1 MSYLLNKTDGTLLS
15 ELIDGRIDT
24 LSTNLTLVGRNYSG
38 FGESFNENFIK
49 LLENFANTAAPSNP
63 LEGQTWWDRTSAR
76 LNVYTGTEWKAAG
89 GPFVQETR
97 PDMVAGDLWI
107 DNVRKQLFAYDG
119 STLILVGPNYST
131 DQGLSGFQVE
141 TVLDAQARAKTVVT
155 LYLND
160 SLVSVISNE
169 EFTPLDTNIIE
180 ELVTASNPTGTI
192 FKGFNVVGKTD
203 QEADDGLSFR
213 FIGIAE
219 STDSLVT
226 PGTGEFRGAE
236 QFLPSDRTGVTTGSL
251 EIRNSDGLR
260 ISNELNQIYNAQRIQ
275 GTSFLIE
282 NQITDNDL
290 KLRVR
295 SSAKG
300 ANITDAI
307 HIDAE
312 NARVGIFNDEAPL
325 YTLDVNGDTRII
337 GSLTVEGETITVQSE
352 TLLIQDKNIQLATG
366 PGGIAAGDDTSANTG
381 GISLKSTEGDKTI
394 IWLSSTGSWT
404 SNQPINLSN
413 PTHTYKIDGS
423 EKLTQDSLTNINSA
437 PQLRTIATDNN
448 RENDPTGKGLT
459 KLDIDNINID
469 GNTISSTGSLT
480 ITSDTGLILNFGS
493 DINVQNFRKITGVGT
508 PISSRISAQN
518 GGTPAEDDDDFV
530 ATKGYVD
537 IENKLEPIALGLD
550 ITALGTG
557 ATLDTNLE
565 LFMSE
570 LYPVDSTYNGKRARM
585 HTVSYGGT
593 LINLDGVKNI
603 SFIAVRDAADT
614 GTESVVQDVA
624 FGPISYPAPERNLF
638 TFEVQDGAWNRI
650 AIKSYGT

>member
-1 MSYLLNKTDGTLLS
+1 MSYLLNKTDGTLLT

-107 DNVRKQLFAYDG
+107 DNARKQLFAYDG

-169 EFTPLDTNIIE
+169 EFTPLTTNVIE

-226 PGTGEFRGAE
+226 PGTGEFRSAD
-236 QFLPSDRTGVTTGSL
+236 QFLPSDRNGITEGSI
-251 EIRNSDGLR
+251 EIKNIDGLK
-260 ISNELNQIYNAQRIQ
+260 ISDLSGQVYNAQRIQ

-282 NQITDNDL
+282 NQIRDYDL
-290 KLRVR
+290 KFRVR
-295 SSAKG
+295 SG
-300 ANITDAI
+300 VFNANIVDAI
-307 HIDAE
+307 YVDAE
-312 NARVGIFNDEAPL
+312 NARVGIFTTASAPE
-325 YTLDVNGDTRII
+325 YTLDVNGDTRIS
-337 GSLTVEGETITVQSE
+337 GSLIVEGDTITVQSE

-366 PGGIAAGDDTSANTG
+366 AGGIPAGNNTVADGG
-381 GISLKSTEGDKTI
+381 GIELRSTDGDKDL
-394 IWLSSTGSWT
+394 IWFNSTGSWT
-404 SNQPINLSN
+404 SNQPFNLSN
-413 PTHTYKIDGS
+413 PVHAYKINGTD
-423 EKLTQDSLTNINSA
+423 KLTQDSLVNIYSA
-437 PQLRTIATDNN
+437 PDLTTIAT
-448 RENDPTGKGLT
+448 ENGLNF
-459 KLDIDNINID
+459 LDIDNININ
-469 GNTISSTGSLT
+469 GNTITASG
-480 ITSDTGLILNFGS
+480 GLIISS
-493 DINVQNFRKITGVGT
+493 DSGMQLDLGNDIAIQNSSKITGLGS
-508 PISSRISAQN
+508 PSN
-518 GGTPAEDDDDFV
+518 PED
-530 ATKGYVD
+530 ATNKSYVD
-537 IENKLEPIALGLD
+537 NQNKLEPIALSLD

-557 ATLDTNLE
+557 ATLDSNLE
-565 LFMSE
+565 IFMTDM
-570 LYPVDSTYNGKRARM
+570 YPVDATYNGKRARV
-585 HTVSYGGT
+585 HTVSYSGT
-593 LINLDGVKNI
+593 LINLDGVKNV
-603 SFIAVRDAADT
+603 SFIAVRNASDN

-638 TFEVQDGAWNRI
+638 TFEVQDGAWSRI
-650 AIKSYGT
+650 AVKSYAT

>member
-1 MSYLLNKTDGTLLS
+1 MSYLLNKTDGTLLT

-141 TVLDAQARAKTVVT
+141 TVLDTQARAKTVVT

-169 EFTPLDTNIIE
+169 EFTPLDSNIIE

-226 PGTGEFRGAE
+226 PGTGEFRGAD
-236 QFLPSDRTGVTTGSL
+236 QFLPSDRNGITEGSI
-251 EIRNSDGLR
+251 EIKNEDGLK
-260 ISNELNQIYNAQRIQ
+260 ISNSAGQMFNTQRIQ

-282 NQITDNDL
+282 NQLRDSSL
-290 KLRVR
+290 KFRVR
-295 SSAKG
+295 SG
-300 ANITDAI
+300 VFDANIVDAI
-307 HIDAE
+307 YVDAE
-312 NARVGIFNDEAPL
+312 NAKVGIFTTTSAPE
-325 YTLDVNGDTRII
+325 YTLDVNGDTRIS
-337 GSLTVEGETITVQSE
+337 GSLIVEGETITVQSE

-366 PGGIAAGDDTSANTG
+366 AGGIPAGNNTVADGG
-381 GISLKSTEGDKTI
+381 GIELRSSEGDKTI
-394 IWLSSTGSWT
+394 IWFNNTGSWT
-404 SNQPINLSN
+404 SNQPFNLSN
-413 PTHTYKIDGS
+413 PVHAYKINGTD
-423 EKLTQDSLTNINSA
+423 KLTQDSLVNIYSA
-437 PQLRTIATDNN
+437 PDLTTIAT
-448 RENDPTGKGLT
+448 ENGLNF
-459 KLDIDNINID
+459 LDIDNININ
-469 GNTISSTGSLT
+469 GNTITASG
-480 ITSDTGLILNFGS
+480 GLIISS
-493 DINVQNFRKITGVGT
+493 DSGMQLDLGNDIAIQNSSKITGLGS
-508 PISSRISAQN
+508 PSN
-518 GGTPAEDDDDFV
+518 PED
-530 ATKGYVD
+530 ATNKSYVD
-537 IENKLEPIALGLD
+537 NQNKLEPIALSLD

-557 ATLDTNLE
+557 ATLDSNLE
-565 LFMSE
+565 IFMTDM
-570 LYPVDSTYNGKRARM
+570 YPVDATYNGKRARV
-585 HTVSYGGT
+585 HTVSYSGT
-593 LINLDGVKNI
+593 LINLDGVKNV
-603 SFIAVRDAADT
+603 SFIAVRNASDN
-614 GTESVVQDVA
+614 GTESVVQDIA
-624 FGPISYPAPERNLF
+624 FGPISYPSPERNLF
-638 TFEVQDGAWNRI
+638 TFEVQDGAWSRI
-650 AIKSYGT
+650 AVKSYAT